1 MTGNEERNAGFVR
14 WRSSFFPG
22 LELIARGAHVHH
34 YRYHVHDP
42 LEITWVVSGNGNVAY
57 RGELCEL
64 NTGDA
69 FLVAP
74 RAPHAGGARGDSPF
88 SFITL
93 HVPEA
98 LLSVIAARSGL
109 DPAALPRMATRTGL
123 RWLLALLLERLQAAA
138 SPGGQ
143 IDALAGT
150 LRAYIAADGVTVLP
164 RPDIEAHPA
173 VSRARA
179 ILDEAHEESI
189 AVSELASAV
198 RLHER
203 YLISLFKTATGIP
216 PHQYLLARR
225 LEHARCM
232 LGAEQSLSAVAAA
245 AGFTD
250 QSHLTRHFKR
260 TFGVTPGA
268 YQRIYSTTS
277 LPAG

>member
-1 MTGNEERNAGFVR
+1 MAGNRGEGENAGFVR
-14 WRSSFFPG
+14 WSSSFFPG
-22 LELIARGAHVHH
+22 LELIARGAHVHR

-42 LEITWVVSGNGNVAY
+42 LEITWVLSGNGNLAY
-57 RGELCEL
+57 RNQLWGLG
-64 NTGDA
+64 TGDA

-74 RAPHAGGARGDSPF
+74 RAPHAGGVRGDSPF
-88 SFITL
+88 SFVTL

-98 LLSVIAARSGL
+98 LLPDIAARSGL
-109 DPAALPRMATRTGL
+109 DPAALPSVATRSGVRGL
-123 RWLLALLLERLQAAA
+123 LETLLERLQAAP

-150 LRAYIAADGVTVLP
+150 LRAYISADGATVLP
-164 RPDIEAHPA
+164 RPGYETHPA

-179 ILDEAHEESI
+179 ILDEAYEEPI

-203 YLISLFKTATGIP
+203 YLISLFKSATGIP

-232 LGAEQSLSAVAAA
+232 LGTEQPLSAVAAA

-260 TFGVTPGA
+260 TFGLTPGA
-268 YQRIYSTTS
+268 YQRTSSTTS
-277 LPAG
+277 L